1 MLGRSTEKM
10 TTSESVPERLE
21 FLRELLDTVLEVLPP
36 EAERIRKITQFRNVL
51 IGETDRGCALM
62 AAAFID
68 DSLKLLLKRNLVD
81 DENAL
86 DDLFDHNGPLGT
98 FSGKINLSYSM
109 GFIPKNV
116 KRDLHIL
123 RKIRNDFAHTAEQ
136 IGFDNG
142 VISSRCHSLALH
154 GRRADSSART
164 KFTSSMTGLLMAV
177 EEAVLNS
184 RAVEAAADYDSNRR
198 KEAIS
203 EFKGVLEKLGR
214 DDFDDILA
222 EFV

>member
-1 MLGRSTEKM
+1 M

-36 EAERIRKITQFRNVL
+36 EAERIRKVTQFRNVL

-81 DENAL
+81 DESVL

-109 GFIPKNV
+109 GLIPKNV
-116 KRDLHIL
+116 KQDL
-123 RKIRNDFAHTAEQ
+123 
-136 IGFDNG
+136 
-142 VISSRCHSLALH
+142 IS
-154 GRRADSSART
+154 
-164 KFTSSMTGLLMAV
+164 
-177 EEAVLNS
+177 
-184 RAVEAAADYDSNRR
+184 
-198 KEAIS
+198 
-203 EFKGVLEKLGR
+203 
-214 DDFDDILA
+214 
-222 EFV
+222 